1 MTSIFTA
8 GLDLRRHG
16 LRLLRTVFPY
26 LRDRGVGDL
35 VLFGSNAMSVY
46 LDNPLRTKDLDLV
59 SSQYGPLHHASLREH
74 ILYAGIEVRSSTV
87 QTKPLTHGDMTI
99 YTLELRLDASPF
111 FVEIFDRVLDGK
123 PVSILGPYV
132 QHVKKWDLE
141 IWVPCLNAVVALRL
155 AFRQPEGINRFN
167 ATRLNTL
174 IKKNENIIDPSTIGK
189 IITEWDVCEMV
200 RTNLE
205 SLRKTHRMRI
215 AHQKEILRSL
225 D

>member
-1 MTSIFTA
+1 MKRPVE
-8 GLDLRRHG
+8 LRASAYDWFDV
-16 LRLLRTVFPY
+16 LRTVYPF
-26 LRDRGVGDL
+26 LRRRGVGDL
-35 VLFGSNAMSVY
+35 LLFGSHAMALY
-46 LDNPLRTKDLDLV
+46 MDNPLRTKDLDMV
-59 SSQYGPLHHASLREH
+59 SSQYGPLHHSSLREH
-74 ILYAGIEVRSSTV
+74 ILHAGIEVRSSTV

-99 YTLELRLDASPF
+99 YTVELRLDGSPF

-123 PVSILGPYV
+123 PVSILTPYV

-174 IKKNENIIDPSTIGK
+174 IKKNEDIIDPSTIGK
-189 IITEWDVCEMV
+189 IITEWGVREMA

-205 SLRKTHRMRI
+205 GLRKTHRMRI

-225 D
+225 G

>member
-1 MTSIFTA
+1 MKKPVEIRA
-8 GLDLRRHG
+8 PARDWLQ
-16 LRLLRTVFPY
+16 LLRTVFPY

-35 VLFGSNAMSVY
+35 LLFGSNAMSIY

-59 SSQYGPLHHASLREH
+59 SSQYGPLHHSSLREH
-74 ILYAGIEVRSSTV
+74 LLHVGIEVRSSTV

-99 YTLELRLDASPF
+99 YTVELRLDGRPF

-123 PVSILGPYV
+123 PVSILTPYV

-141 IWVPCLNAVVALRL
+141 VWVPCLNAVVALRL

-174 IKKNENIIDPSTIGK
+174 IKKNEDIIDPSTIGK
-189 IITEWDVCEMV
+189 IITEWGVHEMV

-205 SLRKTHRMRI
+205 GLRKTHRMRI

-225 D
+225 G